1 MLDAE
6 LLEAV
11 IGSPD
16 PEKRAKEVEIAIDL
30 AAGEHDADG
39 LPPLDDLRFQAL
51 SPPALIADDEPLAR
65 RNLRLLL
72 EKDPQIEI
80 LEECRN
86 GREAVKAINA
96 LSPDLIFLDIQMPEM
111 DGFEALARVGPEHIQ
126 AIIFVTAFDQYALKA
141 FDVHALDYLLKPF
154 DDERFA
160 HALERAKSQ
169 IEAREIDRLSK
180 RLLALLEERDSER
193 KRPRQETNYLTRVM
207 IKVSGRVTL
216 LKVDEI
222 DFIEADGNYAK
233 LHVGRKAHLLREKMH
248 DLEGRLD
255 PAKFVRIHRS
265 VIVNLDRIK
274 EMHPH
279 FNGDYIVV
287 LDDGRKLRLSRTRR
301 ENLEARLNLNHG

>member
-1 MLDAE
+1 MT
-6 LLEAV
+6 
-11 IGSPD
+11 
-16 PEKRAKEVEIAIDL
+16 AKIKT
-30 AAGEHDADG
+30 
-39 LPPLDDLRFQAL
+39 
-51 SPPALIADDEPLAR
+51 LIIDDEPLAR

-111 DGFEALARVGPEHIQ
+111 DGFDVLARVGPERIH

-180 RLLALLEERDSER
+180 RLLALLEDRDSER
-193 KRPRQETNYLTRVM
+193 KVSRRETSYLTRVM

-287 LDDGRKLRLSRTRR
+287 LEDGRKLRLSRTRR
-301 ENLEARLNLNHG
+301 ENLEARLKAVS

>member
-1 MLDAE
+1 MT
-6 LLEAV
+6 
-11 IGSPD
+11 S
-16 PEKRAKEVEIAIDL
+16 AKI
-30 AAGEHDADG
+30 
-39 LPPLDDLRFQAL
+39 RT
-51 SPPALIADDEPLAR
+51 LIIDDEPLAR

-86 GREAVKAINA
+86 GREAVKAINT
-96 LSPDLIFLDIQMPEM
+96 LSPDLIFLDIQMPEL
-111 DGFEALARVGPEHIQ
+111 DGFDVLARVGTEHIQ

-180 RLLALLEERDSER
+180 RLLALLEEREGER
-193 KRPRQETNYLTRVM
+193 NSSKQQQNYLTRLM
-207 IKVSGRVTL
+207 IKISGRVML

-233 LHVGRKAHLLREKMH
+233 LHAGRKSHLLREKMH
-248 DLEGRLD
+248 DLEARLD

-279 FNGDYIVV
+279 FNGDYVVV
-287 LDDGRKLRLSRTRR
+287 LEDGRQLKLSRARR
-301 ENLEARLNLNHG
+301 ENLEMRLKAVS

>member
-1 MLDAE
+1 MA
-6 LLEAV
+6 
-11 IGSPD
+11 
-16 PEKRAKEVEIAIDL
+16 AKIKT
-30 AAGEHDADG
+30 
-39 LPPLDDLRFQAL
+39 
-51 SPPALIADDEPLAR
+51 LIIDDEPLAR

-111 DGFEALARVGPEHIQ
+111 DGFDVLARVGPEHIQ

-154 DDERFA
+154 DDERFL
-160 HALERAKSQ
+160 HALVRAKTQ

-180 RLLALLEERDSER
+180 RLLALLEGRETER
-193 KRPRQETNYLTRVM
+193 KGAKQQANYLTRLMV
-207 IKVSGRVTL
+207 KVAGRVTL
-216 LKVDEI
+216 LKVEEI

-233 LHVGRKAHLLREKMH
+233 LHVGRKSHLLREKMNE
-248 DLEGRLD
+248 LEGRLD

-265 VIVNLDRIK
+265 AIVNLDRIK

-287 LDDGRKLRLSRTRR
+287 LEDGRQLRLSRTRR
-301 ENLEARLNLNHG
+301 ENLETRLKINHG

>member
-1 MLDAE
+1 MN
-6 LLEAV
+6 
-11 IGSPD
+11 
-16 PEKRAKEVEIAIDL
+16 EKIRT
-30 AAGEHDADG
+30 
-39 LPPLDDLRFQAL
+39 
-51 SPPALIADDEPLAR
+51 LIVDDEPLAR

-72 EKDPQIEI
+72 EKDPQIEVVD
-80 LEECRN
+80 ECRN
-86 GREAVKAINA
+86 GREAVKAIHA

-111 DGFEALARVGPEHIQ
+111 DGFDVLEHVGPDQIQ

-160 HALERAKSQ
+160 HALRRAKAQ
-169 IEAREIDRLSK
+169 IEAREINRLSK
-180 RLLALLEERDSER
+180 RLLALLDERENQRASSSHRRE
-193 KRPRQETNYLTRVM
+193 YLTRLM
-207 IKVSGRVTL
+207 IKVSGRVVL

-248 DLEGRLD
+248 DLEQRLD
-255 PAKFVRIHRS
+255 PARFVRIHRS

-287 LDDGRKLRLSRTRR
+287 LGDGRQLRLSRTRR
-301 ENLEARLNLNHG
+301 ENLEARLKAVS

>member
-1 MLDAE
+1 M
-6 LLEAV
+6 V
-11 IGSPD
+11 
-16 PEKRAKEVEIAIDL
+16 AKIKTIIV
-30 AAGEHDADG
+30 
-39 LPPLDDLRFQAL
+39 
-51 SPPALIADDEPLAR
+51 DDEPLAR

-72 EKDPQIEI
+72 ERDPQIEI
-80 LEECRN
+80 LDECRN
-86 GREAVKAINA
+86 GREAIKAINT

-111 DGFEALARVGPEHIQ
+111 DGFDVLAHVGPEHIQ

-160 HALERAKSQ
+160 RALERAKSQ
-169 IEAREIDRLSK
+169 IAAREINQLSE
-180 RLLALLEERDSER
+180 RLLALLEERETER
-193 KRPRQETNYLTRVM
+193 KGAKRDERYLTRLM
-207 IKVSGRVTL
+207 IKAASRMML

-233 LHVGRKAHLLREKMH
+233 LHVGRKTHLLREKMN

-265 VIVNLDRIK
+265 IIVNLERIK

-279 FNGDYIVV
+279 FNGDYVVV
-287 LDDGRKLRLSRTRR
+287 LEDGRQLRLSRTRR
-301 ENLEARLNLNHG
+301 EQLEARLKISHG

>member
-1 MLDAE
+1 MLNK
-6 LLEAV
+6 
-11 IGSPD
+11 I
-16 PEKRAKEVEIAIDL
+16 KT
-30 AAGEHDADG
+30 
-39 LPPLDDLRFQAL
+39 
-51 SPPALIADDEPLAR
+51 LIVDDEPLAR
-65 RNLRLLL
+65 RNLRVLL

-80 LEECRN
+80 VDECRN
-86 GREAVKAINA
+86 GREAVKAINT

-111 DGFEALARVGPEHIQ
+111 DGFDVLEHVGPEHIQ

-160 HALERAKSQ
+160 HALQRAKSQ
-169 IEAREIDRLSK
+169 IESRQMNKLTQ
-180 RLLALLEERDSER
+180 RLLALLDGRESER
-193 KRPRQETNYLTRVM
+193 KVALQQKDYLTRLM
-207 IKVSGRVTL
+207 IKVSGRVVL

-233 LHVGRKAHLLREKMH
+233 LHVGHKSHLLREKMH
-248 DLEGRLD
+248 DLEERLD
-255 PAKFVRIHRS
+255 PARFVRIHRS

-287 LDDGRKLRLSRTRR
+287 LEDGRKLRLSRTRR
-301 ENLEARLNLNHG
+301 ENLEARLRALA

>member
-1 MLDAE
+1 M
-6 LLEAV
+6 
-11 IGSPD
+11 S
-16 PEKRAKEVEIAIDL
+16 AKIKT
-30 AAGEHDADG
+30 
-39 LPPLDDLRFQAL
+39 
-51 SPPALIADDEPLAR
+51 LIIDDEPLAR

-111 DGFEALARVGPEHIQ
+111 DGFDVLARVGPEHIH

-154 DDERFA
+154 DDERFL
-160 HALERAKSQ
+160 HALERAKTQ

-180 RLLALLEERDSER
+180 RLLALLEGRESER
-193 KRPRQETNYLTRVM
+193 KGAKEQTNYLTRLMV
-207 IKVSGRVTL
+207 KVAGRVTL
-216 LKVDEI
+216 LKVEEI

-233 LHVGRKAHLLREKMH
+233 LHVGRKSHLLREKMNE
-248 DLEGRLD
+248 LEGRLD

-265 VIVNLDRIK
+265 AIVNLDRIK

-287 LDDGRKLRLSRTRR
+287 LEDGRQLRLSRTRR
-301 ENLEARLNLNHG
+301 ENLETRLKISRR